1 MSCDCSTMS
10 RIIKLFVRLNAAALL
25 VIVAWTAYW
34 ASTDQMVREQ
44 RLGAAPPTTRHIFV
58 QK

>member
-1 MSCDCSTMS
+1 MS

-44 RLGAAPPTTRHIFV
+44 RLEALTARHIFD